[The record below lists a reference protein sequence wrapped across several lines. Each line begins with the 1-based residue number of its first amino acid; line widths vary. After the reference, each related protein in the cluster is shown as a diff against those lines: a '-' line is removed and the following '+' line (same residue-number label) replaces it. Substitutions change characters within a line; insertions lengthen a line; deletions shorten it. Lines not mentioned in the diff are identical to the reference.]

1 MVGARVGA
9 VTGAVA
15 GAPAA
20 VGMASRDSGEAE
32 EVRRSC
38 EIEFISA
45 FFLREEGV
53 NVADY
58 CEPMVSISGK
68 S

>member
-1 MVGARVGA
+1 
-9 VTGAVA
+9 VA
-15 GAPAA
+15 EGGHLPGSGGAPAA

-38 EIEFISA
+38 EIEFISV
-45 FFLREEGV
+45 FFLREGRDDV
-53 NVADY
+53 SDC